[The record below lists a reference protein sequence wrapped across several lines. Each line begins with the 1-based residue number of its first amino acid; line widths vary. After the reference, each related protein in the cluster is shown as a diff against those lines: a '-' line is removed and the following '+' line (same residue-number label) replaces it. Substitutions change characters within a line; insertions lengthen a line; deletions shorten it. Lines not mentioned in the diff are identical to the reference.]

1 MKKMG
6 MMLMG
11 AMMAGAGIGTYMYMN
26 NNKRKIK
33 KYMSYLDNK

>member
-6 MMLMG
+6 MMMLG
-11 AMMAGAGIGTYMYMN
+11 AMVAGCGIGTYMYMS

>member
-6 MMLMG
+6 MMLLG
-11 AMMAGAGIGTYMYMN
+11 AMAAGAGIGTYMYMN

-33 KYMSYLDNK
+33 KYMSCLDNK

>member
-6 MMLMG
+6 MMMLG
-11 AMMAGAGIGTYMYMN
+11 AMVAGAGIGTYMYMN
-26 NNKRKIK
+26 KNKRKIK

>member
-6 MMLMG
+6 MMLVG
-11 AMMAGAGIGTYMYMN
+11 AMMAGAGISTYMYMN
-26 NNKRKIK
+26 NKTKKLK

>member
-6 MMLMG
+6 MMLVG
-11 AMMAGAGIGTYMYMN
+11 AMVAGAGISTYMYMN
-26 NNKRKIK
+26 KKNQKIK